1 MHIKSLR
8 VEQFKRFRQPVSL
21 DKLEPGLNIISA
33 PNEAGKSTLAEALR
47 TVFFERYG
55 TGSLTKIL
63 PWGDSSA
70 APEIELDFSLNGQD
84 MRLSKR
90 FLKRKRCD
98 LYIGNQHLDND
109 EAEQYLA
116 QQMGFEYAAKGSSQ
130 ARNWGVP
137 GLLWIEQ
144 GQGQDLRSSVEH
156 ASGTLQQALGSE
168 IADLTS
174 ADGDYLIEQAQQQL
188 DQYVTQAQGQ
198 PRGVWLAAQKEAK
211 ELEEQLQSQQSALQQ
226 YQQWVDELAQAR
238 KQIAHAEANRPW
250 EQLREQAKQVQ
261 VQLLQARQ
269 LQERAKELQQALTML
284 AEREKLYQQAGER
297 DQEWANQRSQRAA
310 QVKSLVAKLE
320 QEQGTL
326 NSLNQRLEQ
335 ARSHK
340 DASQQE
346 QERART
352 WQQWFQDQASFE
364 GTQQQLQQVQGQLEE
379 LGKLEIQLAQ
389 CGAAL
394 VQLKI
399 SDEALDQLRQQHQ
412 LIQRLQHQLETIST
426 ELQIELQDGA
436 SLLLDGESIQG
447 QHRAHLS
454 TSTLIE
460 LPGMGQ
466 LRIIPGGRDLGK
478 VQQQLAQTQQE
489 YVQTLGQ
496 LGGKS
501 LEELERRRE
510 QYREQEQQDR
520 LLRSS
525 MKALAPQGKAH
536 LQGLVQAAQQRV
548 APQRPQGE
556 AIEASE
562 LGRIAQ
568 AATMAEQ
575 QYRALESGW
584 HDAREAVARTQARLE
599 QAQAEANSLEQQWA
613 DPQRQQAQQEREQ
626 QWGQLRLQREQQLAD
641 QKALEAE
648 LAALPVSVLEQDLER
663 LERSAQQQEQSYN
676 EARLAAQL
684 VQTKL
689 ETHGAQGLEEQI
701 DQTSLRLHDCQRRCA
716 TYERRVAALR
726 LLLSVLR
733 EQRNALTQ
741 QLHEPL
747 QKHINHYLRL
757 LLGKARVE
765 LDEYLAPRWLQRDS
779 GQGLADDI
787 DGLSFGAREQIGL
800 IARLAYAD
808 LLQQA
813 GRPTLL
819 ILDDVLVHSDN
830 DRLGAM
836 KRIIHDAAQRHQI
849 LLFTCQADKWMD
861 MGVALRPVPQGV
873 Q

>member
-8 VEQFKRFRQPVSL
+8 VEQFKRFRQPVLL
-21 DKLEPGLNIISA
+21 DGLESGLNIISA
-33 PNEAGKSTLAEALR
+33 PNEAGKSTLAQALR
-47 TVFFERYG
+47 TVFFERYS
-55 TGSLTKIL
+55 TSSLAKIL

-70 APEIELDFSLNGQD
+70 APEIELDFNLNGQA
-84 MRLSKR
+84 MRLNKR

-98 LYIGNQHLDND
+98 LTIGNQHLDND

-198 PRGVWLAAQKEAK
+198 PRGVWLSAQKEAK
-211 ELEEQLQSQQSALQQ
+211 DLEEQLQSQQAALQQ

-238 KQIAHAEANRPW
+238 QQIAHAESTRPW

-261 VQLLQARQ
+261 VQLVQARQ
-269 LQERAKELQQALTML
+269 LQERAKELQQALSML

-297 DQEWANQRSQRAA
+297 DQEWASQRKQRAE
-310 QVKSLVAKLE
+310 QVKTLSATLE
-320 QEQGTL
+320 QEQSSL
-326 NSLNQRLEQ
+326 SSLNHRLDQ
-335 ARSHK
+335 ARSAK

-346 QERART
+346 QERARA
-352 WQQWFQDQASFE
+352 WQHWFQEQAAFDS
-364 GTQQQLQQVQGQLEE
+364 TQQQLQQVQTQLEE
-379 LGKLEIQLAQ
+379 LGKLETQLAQ

-394 VQLKI
+394 VQLKV
-399 SDEALDQLRQQHQ
+399 SDESLEQLRQQNQ
-412 LIQRLQHQLETIST
+412 LILRLQHQLETIST
-426 ELQIELQDGA
+426 ELQIDLHEGA
-436 SLLLDGESIQG
+436 SVSVEGEVIQG
-447 QHRAHLS
+447 QRRFHLS
-454 TSTLIE
+454 DSTRIE
-460 LPGMGQ
+460 LPGLGL

-478 VQQQLAQTQQE
+478 VQQQLLQTQQD
-489 YVQTLGQ
+489 YAQALSHLGA
-496 LGGKS
+496 KS
-501 LEELERRRE
+501 LDELERRRE
-510 QYREQEQQDR
+510 HYREQEQQDR
-520 LLRSS
+520 LLRAS
-525 MKALAPQGKAH
+525 MKALAPQGKAQ
-536 LQGLVQAAQQRV
+536 LQGLVQASQQRI
-548 APQRPQGE
+548 APPRPKGE
-556 AIEASE
+556 AIAAHDVE
-562 LGRIAQ
+562 RIAQ
-568 AATMAEQ
+568 AAVLAGQ
-575 QYRALESGW
+575 QYRALESDW

-599 QAQAEANSLEQQWA
+599 QAQAEAHSLEQQWA

-626 QWGQLRLQREQQLAD
+626 QWGQLRQQREQRLAD
-641 QKALEAE
+641 QAALETE
-648 LAALPVSVLEQDLER
+648 LASLPVSVLEQDLQR
-663 LERSAQQQEQSYN
+663 LERSAQQQEHSYN

-684 VQTKL
+684 VQTRL

-701 DQTSLRLHDCQRRCA
+701 DQTSLRLQDCQRRCA
-716 TYERRVAALR
+716 NYERRVQALR

-765 LDEYLAPRWLQRDS
+765 LDEFLAPRWLQRDS
-779 GQGLADDI
+779 VQGLADDI
-787 DGLSFGAREQIGL
+787 EGLSFGAREQIGL

-808 LLQQA
+808 LLKQA

-830 DRLGAM
+830 DRLIAM